1 MFCTSNKTINYK
13 RKGYVEGI
21 HDKYH
26 DNVEDEHKL
35 KASNIEF
42 KLPKP
47 SYTVNTLVYLKEM
60 FPNHQFDIVLG
71 SDGFQNITKWKNSAF
86 IIENYKFLI
95 YKRPGFDVINEA
107 GADVKIIEIIDPK
120 LMPEKIK
127 RSNSSSG
134 YISILTNNTNSLN
147 CYTLFSSSL
156 GGNNVSF
163 IEHTKNYYQTQSE
176 QFVNIV
182 RKVIKETIEN
192 NKIETTAEREEVF
205 SLVMK
210 GFDSKFDED
219 GWQVYISDIDSVS
232 NPFVKE
238 LRQLFKIEFENTL
251 SIYLTAKS

>member
-1 MFCTSNKTINYK
+1 MNDYTKLFQYFKQTIGNDSIKLSQLLTTEFDYLMDIIINQLK
-13 RKGYVEGI
+13 KS
-21 HDKYH
+21 K
-26 DNVEDEHKL
+26 DNISSAADL
-35 KASNIEF
+35 LF
-42 KLPKP
+42 P
-47 SYTVNTLVYLKEM
+47 SV
-60 FPNHQFDIVLG
+60 G
-71 SDGFQNITKWKNSAF
+71 QNIRPEEKELMLSLLPPYNNGDPSIDNF
-86 IIENYKFLI
+86 SSEVLVDSYKL
-95 YKRPGFDVINEA
+95 E
-107 GADVKIIEIIDPK
+107 GADADLKIIEIIDPK

-163 IEHTKNYYQTQSE
+163 IEHTKNYYQTQRE

-192 NKIETTAEREEVF
+192 NKIETTAGREEVF

-251 SIYLTAKS
+251 SIYLTAKSQ